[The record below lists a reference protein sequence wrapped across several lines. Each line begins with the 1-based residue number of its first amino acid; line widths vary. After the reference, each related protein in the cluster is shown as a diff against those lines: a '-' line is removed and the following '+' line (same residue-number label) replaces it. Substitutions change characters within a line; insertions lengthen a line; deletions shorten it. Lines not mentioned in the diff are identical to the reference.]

1 MVVLQVGLPKS
12 GNLWLYRIVETIL
25 DEHGVERRSYIQQQP
40 IYAQAQTWPANYRGQ
55 AATDVLLIEPAG
67 CFVKVANSQHRYP
80 IADLDDYLQQ
90 CRHIWC
96 HSRVCERMVQIA
108 PKLDKIVYIIRDPR
122 DCVLSQA
129 QFNFLP
135 VRLAINP
142 QPVRGHANPDA
153 YLRHEFN
160 ANLRAWVNHVGGYL
174 QAKEQLSMH
183 VVFYERLLY
192 AFDEE
197 VRALLDYLDIS
208 LTPAAWAKLKA
219 ETAFAVMKAQDD
231 GHVRQGQAG
240 GWRANLSRAQQRQ
253 AVQIAGPL
261 LTLLNYPLDARCPMD
276 PHHLPSLPLELRSD
290 VVQRA
295 MKTLQP
301 SPWQTVVRRLKRR
314 LYPGLARLG
323 IVNVVKHFQRTD
335 GLN

>member
-1 MVVLQVGLPKS
+1 MAILQVGLPKS
-12 GNLWLYRIVETIL
+12 GNLWLYRILENIL
-25 DEHGVERRSYIQQQP
+25 DAHGVERRSYIQQQP
-40 IYAQAQTWPANYRGQ
+40 IYAEAQTWPENYRGQ

-67 CFVKVANSQHRYP
+67 CFVKVANSQQRYP
-80 IADLDDYLQQ
+80 LADLDDYLQQ

-122 DCVLSQA
+122 DCVISQA
-129 QFNFLP
+129 KFNFLP

-142 QPVRGHANPDA
+142 QPVKGHANPDT
-153 YLRHEFN
+153 YLRHEFD

-197 VRALLDYLDIS
+197 AGALLDYLDIS
-208 LTPAAWAKLKA
+208 LTPAAWATLKA
-219 ETAFAVMKAQDD
+219 KTAFAAMKAQDD

-240 GWRANLSRAQQRQ
+240 GWRVILSRAQQRQ
-253 AVQIAGPL
+253 AAQLAGPL
-261 LTLLNYPLDARCPMD
+261 LSLLNYSLDARHPID
-276 PHHLPSLPLELRSD
+276 AHHLPNLPLDLRPEA
-290 VVQRA
+290 VQRA

-301 SPWQTVVRRLKRR
+301 SPLQTVVHRLKRR
-314 LYPGLARLG
+314 LSLGLARMGL
-323 IVNVVKHFQRTD
+323 INVVKHIQPR
-335 GLN
+335 